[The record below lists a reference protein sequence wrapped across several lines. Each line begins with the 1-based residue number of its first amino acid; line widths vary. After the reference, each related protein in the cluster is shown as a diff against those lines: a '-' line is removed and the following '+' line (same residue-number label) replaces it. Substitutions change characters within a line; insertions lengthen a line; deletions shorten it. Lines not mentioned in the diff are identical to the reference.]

1 MEFKDFPGLYQASD
15 EASLSAQKN
24 YKNIIAYDLITM
36 IIASALAIYNYEK
49 VEPKLIVY
57 VISGFFLLISFA
69 LTLIIRTK
77 KFEDVWYQGRALA
90 ESCKTLSWRFVTC
103 SESFEND
110 LTKQEVEDYF
120 ISRVRELSKEFKEL
134 NDSLNAKIVVLPVIT
149 DKMWEIRNLNTLERK
164 QYYIENRINDQKD
177 WYASKA
183 EFNKKKYNNW
193 FLVIIVSQL
202 IAIISVA
209 FLVKYPE
216 SNWNLV
222 GLFTTISASA
232 ISWLQLKQH
241 QELKQAYTTAAQEL
255 NFIQASFGNINSDIE
270 LAEFVLDSENA
281 ISREHTLWLAQ
292 RRK

>member
-1 MEFKDFPGLYQASD
+1 MEYNDFPGLYQASD
-15 EASLSAQKN
+15 KASLSAQKN

-36 IIASALAIYNYEK
+36 IIASGLAIYNFRQ
-49 VEPKLIVY
+49 VDPKLIVY
-57 VISGFFLLISFA
+57 VFSGFFLLISFA

-90 ESCKTLSWRFVTC
+90 ESCKTLSWRFITC
-103 SESFEND
+103 SESFEHN
-110 LTKQEVEDYF
+110 LSTNQVEDYF
-120 ISRVRELSKEFKEL
+120 ISRIKELSNEFKDL
-134 NDSLNAKIVVLPVIT
+134 NESLNAKIAVLPIIT
-149 DKMWEIRNLNTLERK
+149 KKMWEIRNLNTLERK

-177 WYASKA
+177 WYATKA
-183 EFNKKKYNNW
+183 EFNKTKYNNW
-193 FLVIIVSQL
+193 FLVIIASQL

-209 FLVKYPE
+209 FLIKYPD

-255 NFIQASFGNINSDIE
+255 NFIQASFGNVNTDLE

-292 RRK
+292 KRK

>member
-57 VISGFFLLISFA
+57 VISGIFLLISFA

-193 FLVIIVSQL
+193 FLVIIISQL

-255 NFIQASFGNINSDIE
+255 NFIQASFGNINSDLE

>member
-15 EASLSAQKN
+15 KASLSAQKN

-36 IIASALAIYNYEK
+36 IIASGLAIYNFK
-49 VEPKLIVY
+49 QVEPKLFVY
-57 VISGFFLLISFA
+57 VVSGIFLLISFA

-90 ESCKTLSWRFVTC
+90 ESCKTLSWRFITC
-103 SESFEND
+103 SESFENN
-110 LTKQEVEDYF
+110 LTKQEVKDYF
-120 ISRVRELSKEFKEL
+120 ISRVKELSNEFKEL
-134 NDSLNAKIVVLPVIT
+134 NESLNAKIVVLPIVT
-149 DKMWEIRNLNTLERK
+149 EKMWEIRNLNTLERK

-177 WYASKA
+177 WYATKA
-183 EFNKKKYNNW
+183 EFNKTKYNNW

-209 FLVKYPE
+209 FLIKYPD

-255 NFIQASFGNINSDIE
+255 NFIQASFGNINTDLE

-292 RRK
+292 KRK

>member
-57 VISGFFLLISFA
+57 VISGIFLLISFA
-69 LTLIIRTK
+69 LTLIIKTK

-103 SESFEND
+103 SESFENN

>member
-24 YKNIIAYDLITM
+24 YKNIIANDLITM
-36 IIASALAIYNYEK
+36 IVASTLAIYNYEK

-57 VISGFFLLISFA
+57 VISGIFLLISFA

-103 SESFEND
+103 SESFVND

-177 WYASKA
+177 WYSSKA

-193 FLVIIVSQL
+193 FLVIIISQL

-255 NFIQASFGNINSDIE
+255 NFIQASFGNINSDLE

>member
-57 VISGFFLLISFA
+57 VISGIFLLISFA

-183 EFNKKKYNNW
+183 EFNKK
-193 FLVIIVSQL
+193 V
-202 IAIISVA
+202 
-209 FLVKYPE
+209 
-216 SNWNLV
+216 
-222 GLFTTISASA
+222 
-232 ISWLQLKQH
+232 
-241 QELKQAYTTAAQEL
+241 
-255 NFIQASFGNINSDIE
+255 
-270 LAEFVLDSENA
+270 
-281 ISREHTLWLAQ
+281 
-292 RRK
+292 

>member
-15 EASLSAQKN
+15 KASLTAQKN

-36 IIASALAIYNYEK
+36 IIASGLSIYNFK
-49 VEPKLIVY
+49 QVEPKLFVY
-57 VISGFFLLISFA
+57 VVSGTFLLISFA

-90 ESCKTLSWRFVTC
+90 ESCKTLSWRFITC
-103 SESFEND
+103 SESFENN
-110 LTKQEVEDYF
+110 LTKEEVEKYF
-120 ISRVRELSKEFKEL
+120 VSRVKELNNEFKEL
-134 NDSLNAKIVVLPVIT
+134 NESLNAKIVILPIVT
-149 DKMWEIRNLNTLERK
+149 EKMWEIRNLNTLERK
-164 QYYIENRINDQKD
+164 QYYIENRINDQKE
-177 WYASKA
+177 WYATKA
-183 EFNKKKYNNW
+183 EFNKTKYDNW

-209 FLVKYPE
+209 FLIKYP
-216 SNWNLV
+216 SSDWNLV

-241 QELKQAYTTAAQEL
+241 QELKQAYTTAAHEL
-255 NFIQASFGNINSDIE
+255 SFIQASFGNVNTDLE

-292 RRK
+292 KRK

>member
-49 VEPKLIVY
+49 VKPKLIVY
-57 VISGFFLLISFA
+57 VISGILLLISFA

-149 DKMWEIRNLNTLERK
+149 DKMWKIRNLNTLERK

>member
-57 VISGFFLLISFA
+57 VISGIFLLISFA

>member
-15 EASLSAQKN
+15 KASLSAQKN

-36 IIASALAIYNYEK
+36 VIASGLAIYNFRQ
-49 VEPKLIVY
+49 VEPKLILY
-57 VISGFFLLISFA
+57 VISGIFLLISFA
-69 LTLIIRTK
+69 FTLIIRTK

-103 SESFEND
+103 SESFENN

-120 ISRVRELSKEFKEL
+120 ISRVKELSKDFKEL
-134 NDSLNAKIVVLPVIT
+134 NESLNAKIVVLPVIT
-149 DKMWEIRNLNTLERK
+149 NKMWEIRNSNTLERK

-183 EFNKKKYNNW
+183 EFNKKRYNNW
-193 FLVIIVSQL
+193 FLVIIASQL
-202 IAIISVA
+202 IAIMSVA
-209 FLVKYPE
+209 FLIKHPE

-255 NFIQASFGNINSDIE
+255 NFIQASFGNINTDLE

>member
-1 MEFKDFPGLYQASD
+1 
-15 EASLSAQKN
+15 
-24 YKNIIAYDLITM
+24 
-36 IIASALAIYNYEK
+36 
-49 VEPKLIVY
+49 
-57 VISGFFLLISFA
+57 
-69 LTLIIRTK
+69 
-77 KFEDVWYQGRALA
+77 
-90 ESCKTLSWRFVTC
+90 VTC